1 MVGSTCDRPL
11 RLITVF
17 GDGAGGAQPVPGAPV
32 ATVGF
37 NEDGGYDRRRRPP
50 GACRIQ

>member
-1 MVGSTCDRPL
+1 VIAGR
-11 RLITVF
+11 RLINVS

-37 NEDGGYDRRRRPP
+37 NEDGGYDRRPP
-50 GACRIQ
+50 AACRIQ